1 MYDLSV
7 RKEELTVLVSDTNM
21 QKEVSLWQIFAAELI
36 GTGML
41 ILLGVGSIPVTR
53 LLIVDSGGKATFTIA
68 DRGIIAL
75 TVGFIVAAAIYSLGH
90 ISGGHVNCSVTFAL
104 ALTKR
109 LPWKVACVYFAGQL
123 IGSILGAL
131 GILVFIGLP
140 AARQV
145 GLGENIFAPSTS
157 YVQAF
162 AAEVIAAFVLLFII
176 AGCLFDRRAP
186 AGWGGLVVGMTLFAE
201 IVVLVNPSS
210 LSLNFART
218 FGPAVVAFLFV
229 DPSQVNFLE
238 VFTVFLFGPLI
249 GAGLGALAY
258 DFIAGQRIT
267 AVAPEET
274 VGGVEKTAVE
284 GVSALIEKPK
294 STD

>member
-1 MYDLSV
+1 M
-7 RKEELTVLVSDTNM
+7 K
-21 QKEVSLWQIFAAELI
+21 KEVSLWQIFAAELI
-36 GTGML
+36 GTGMV
-41 ILLGVGSIPVTR
+41 ILVGVGSIPATR
-53 LLIVDSGGKATFTIA
+53 VLIVNSGGKAAFTIA

-90 ISGGHVNCSVTFAL
+90 ISGGHVNSSVTFAL

-109 LPWKVACVYFAGQL
+109 LPWKVAWVYFAGQL
-123 IGSILGAL
+123 IGSVLGAL

-145 GLGENIFAPSTS
+145 GLGQNVFAPGTS
-157 YVQAF
+157 YGQAF
-162 AAEVIAAFVLLFII
+162 AAEVIAAFILLFII

-186 AGWGGLVVGMTLFAE
+186 AGWGGLVVAMTLFTE

-218 FGPAVVAFLFV
+218 FGPAIVEFLFV
-229 DPSQVNFLE
+229 DTNQVDFLQ
-238 VFTVFLFGPLI
+238 VFTVFFFGPLL

-258 DFIAGQRIT
+258 DFIAGLRIA
-267 AVAPEET
+267 AVAQEET

-284 GVSALIEKPK
+284 SVSTLIEKPQ
-294 STD
+294 SND